1 MNANWPMFLL
11 WSISSGLILVAA
23 WWCLRQLRYTSRLL
37 VTNREL
43 TERFASSQRGP
54 ELFRNICSV
63 AQSELEANGVTVYL
77 QQNDRNAF
85 ERVAEVGRSAEET
98 GPGLVRDLL
107 VQACKTGQL
116 LESQYGGRSI
126 VAAPLHR
133 LSQEGAPAANSEP
146 APSGAFLVVWE
157 GSRKLSVHQRQ
168 LLDLLCGFALLASDL
183 KPEDSKA
190 LAQAEEQINTMHQ
203 ERVEEHHLASVGR
216 LAAGVAHELNT
227 PLGAVLTMV
236 SSLQR
241 NETDPNRAKRLKI
254 IRDAV
259 EQSKGIIEKL
269 LVYSR
274 DPVETENGLTFSRF
288 VRVDASL
295 NQVIESHLEL
305 LSETLD
311 TEGIK
316 VQANLGELP
325 PLRINS
331 TQFGSIV
338 NNLIS
343 NARDALKSSKTADPI
358 IFIKTYVESD
368 KAVLE
373 FGDNGPGIPDEI
385 RKKVFQPFFTTK
397 DIGKGTG
404 LGLAIVSETIRK
416 HQGQVHVSN
425 RPEGGAFFRITLPL
439 FEAVSAN
446 KS

>member
-11 WSISSGLILVAA
+11 WSISSGLILVGA

-37 VTNREL
+37 VINREL
-43 TERFASSQRGP
+43 TERFANSQRGP
-54 ELFRNICSV
+54 ELFRNICAV
-63 AQSELEANGVTVYL
+63 AQTELEANGVTVYL

-85 ERVAEVGRSAEET
+85 ERAAEVGRSAEET

-126 VAAPLHR
+126 VAAPLNGF
-133 LSQEGAPAANSEP
+133 SSEATVPAGESAPT
-146 APSGAFLVVWE
+146 GAFLVVWE
-157 GSRKLSVHQRQ
+157 GSRKLSKHQRQ
-168 LLDLLCGFALLASDL
+168 QLDLFCGFALLASDL
-183 KPEDSKA
+183 KPEESKA

-241 NETDPNRAKRLKI
+241 NETDANRAKRLKI

-259 EQSKGIIEKL
+259 EKSKSIIEKL

-288 VRVDASL
+288 VRADASL

-311 TEGIK
+311 AEGIK
-316 VQANLGELP
+316 VDANLGELP
-325 PLRINS
+325 ALRINS

-343 NARDALKSSKTADPI
+343 NARDALKSSKTEQPT
-358 IFIKTYVESD
+358 IFIKTYVDED

-373 FGDNGPGIPDEI
+373 FGDNGPGIPDDI

-425 RPEGGAFFRITLPL
+425 RSEGGAFFRITLPL
-439 FEAVSAN
+439 FESTKAT
-446 KS
+446 